1 MTDTEPPPAPRGA
14 CPTLDNPMR
23 VADGLLARF
32 RPEAG
37 LTPDQVAALAQAAK
51 TYGNGLIEVTARGN
65 LQIRGL
71 SDTSTDAFRSALNQA
86 SIVAQPAPAIETS
99 PIAGND
105 PKEVADPRSMARELR
120 AVCDAALA
128 KGPLSPKLSIVLASG
143 GQVLLDGLK
152 ADIRLVARSDGWAL
166 DLGSTSLGILD
177 EDGVPGA
184 VEAILEALQEMGPKA
199 RGEHLHRATLAGT
212 LTGLRPLAEPG
223 ARALV
228 MAIGPLSLAAG
239 APGLRI
245 GLPFGQVQAEQVEE
259 LARTMLSHGVTE
271 LHPAPDRT
279 CVLLGFS
286 AGALRD
292 LAPALAA
299 LGYQTRPNVG
309 MAQLSLCSGA
319 ERAEGGIIQA
329 AEVAKA
335 LYATETDVVDGSFHL
350 HVSTCAKG
358 CPHAGRPGLVLD
370 GGELRLYR
378 AEGAKPLATLD
389 AGAIETGVVSLA
401 ERIRDN
407 RRSGETTLMVLDR
420 LGHR

>member
-1 MTDTEPPPAPRGA
+1 MTDTVPPPGPRGA

-37 LTPDQVAALAQAAK
+37 LTPDQVRALAQAAK
-51 TYGNGLIEVTARGN
+51 THGNGLIEVTARGN

-71 SDTSTDAFRSALNQA
+71 SDTSSEAFRGALSEA
-86 SIVAQPAPAIETS
+86 GIMAQPAPAIEMS
-99 PIAGND
+99 PIAGKD
-105 PKEVADPRSMARELR
+105 PKEVADPRTLARELR
-120 AVCDAALA
+120 AVCNGALA
-128 KGPLSPKLSIVLASG
+128 RGPLSPKLSIVLASG

-152 ADIRLVARSDGWAL
+152 ADIRLVARGDGWAL
-166 DLGSTSLGILD
+166 EVGSASLGVLD
-177 EDGVPGA
+177 EEDVPGA
-184 VEAILEALQEMGPKA
+184 VMAILKALQEIGPKA
-199 RGEHLHRATLAGT
+199 RGEHLDRTALAGT
-212 LTGLRPLAEPG
+212 LTKLRPLAEPG
-223 ARALV
+223 ARALG
-228 MAIGPLSLAAG
+228 MTIGPLSLVAG

-259 LARTMLSHGVTE
+259 LARTMPSHGVLE

-279 CVLLGFS
+279 FVLLGFP
-286 AGALRD
+286 AHALRD

-299 LGYQTRPNVG
+299 FGYQTRPDAS

-329 AEVAKA
+329 ADVAKA
-335 LYATETDVVDGSFHL
+335 LHAVDPDLVDGSFHL

-358 CPHAGRPGLVLD
+358 CPHAGRPGIVLA

-389 AGAIETGVVSLA
+389 AAAIETGVVSLA
-401 ERIRDN
+401 ARIRDN
-407 RRSGETTLMVLDR
+407 RRFGETTLMVLDR
-420 LGHR
+420 LGHQ